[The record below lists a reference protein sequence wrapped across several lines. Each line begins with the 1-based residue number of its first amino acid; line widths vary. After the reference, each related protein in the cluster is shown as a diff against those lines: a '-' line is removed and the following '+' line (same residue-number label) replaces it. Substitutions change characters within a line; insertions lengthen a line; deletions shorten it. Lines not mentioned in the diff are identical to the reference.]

1 MNSALDTP
9 QAYPKG
15 EFMEVP
21 RWPNVSVVN
30 DLGDYAIKAD
40 RLAFIDGDCPFSF
53 FPFPL
58 ALLY

>member
-1 MNSALDTP
+1 
-9 QAYPKG
+9 
-15 EFMEVP
+15 MEVP

-40 RLAFIDGDCPFSF
+40 RLAFIDGDCPLSF
-53 FPFPL
+53 FPFLPL